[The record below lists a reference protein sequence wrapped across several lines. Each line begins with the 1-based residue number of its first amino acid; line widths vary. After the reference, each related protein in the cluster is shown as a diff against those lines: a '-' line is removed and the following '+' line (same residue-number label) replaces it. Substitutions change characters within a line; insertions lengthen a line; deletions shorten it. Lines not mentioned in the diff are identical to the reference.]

1 MKDKAEIIIIES
13 TGYLKRGMPQKN
25 IEIPKIYER
34 NIQDIKIGTLLK

>member
-34 NIQDIKIGTLLK
+34 KIQDIKNGILFR